1 LNHFPAR
8 TIGRPTRASSA
19 TKRMEP
25 TNGDRRTTMGILAI
39 GAGAVCCAGGAVAH
53 FIDTS
58 RHREGLFGL
67 AGFCFLL
74 TGLFLSR

>member
-1 LNHFPAR
+1 
-8 TIGRPTRASSA
+8 
-19 TKRMEP
+19 
-25 TNGDRRTTMGILAI
+25 MGILAI